1 LGFFVYKI
9 LFLEERRMKKGFR
22 LLVLATILV
31 VVAVAGAACSGSS
44 SSDQPIKL
52 AYNLWIGSA
61 GVYVA
66 DEKKLFS
73 EAGVE
78 VEMVQFG
85 SPTEAVQ
92 ALISGQVDV
101 ALTTMDT
108 AVMLKSSES
117 EDDPIRAFYVNDISN
132 GADGIIVKSSINS
145 IQDLKGKDVA
155 VTIGAVNHFL
165 LNHALA
171 EAGMTSSD
179 VNIVNMAP
187 DLTGSTL
194 ISGKVDAAVAW
205 EPFLSEAI
213 ASGNK
218 LLYSSADAPDLIV
231 DVMVTTQSMLK
242 DRKEDLKKLVDGIN
256 KGIAYYEENEA
267 EGTEIAAGVL
277 GTSADSVKEMKKGVK
292 LTEYEDS
299 KRMMTTDVSKLK
311 ATIEKINDFF
321 IEFEVMTERANPDEL
336 IDSSLFD

>member
-1 LGFFVYKI
+1 
-9 LFLEERRMKKGFR
+9 MKKMWKNV
-22 LLVLATILV
+22 VLAVAIV
-31 VVAVAGAACSGSS
+31 VSAIALAACGSGSS
-44 SSDQPIKL
+44 GEPIKL

-61 GVYVA
+61 GVFVA

-78 VEMVQFG
+78 VEMVQFA

-108 AVMLKSSES
+108 AVMLKSSENK
-117 EDDPIRAFYVNDISN
+117 DDPFRAFYVNDLSH
-132 GADGIIVKSSINS
+132 GADGIIAKPGINT

-165 LNHALA
+165 LNHAIA
-171 EAGMTSSD
+171 EAGMTSKD
-179 VNIVNMAP
+179 VNVINMAP

-213 ASGNK
+213 AKGNK
-218 LLYSSADAPDLIV
+218 LIYSSADAPELIV
-231 DVMVTTQSMLK
+231 DVMVTTDSMLK
-242 DRKEDLKKLVDGIN
+242 DRKDDLVKLVDGIN
-256 KGIAYYEENEA
+256 KGIAYYEENEDEGA
-267 EGTEIAAGVL
+267 EISAKVL
-277 GTSADSVKEMKKGVK
+277 GATKESVIEMKKGVK
-292 LTEYEDS
+292 LISYDQS
-299 KRMMTTDVSKLK
+299 KAMMTDDVDKLK
-311 ATIEKINDFF
+311 QTIEKINDFF
-321 IEFEVMTERANPDEL
+321 IEFEVMTERANPDDL
-336 IDSSLFD
+336 IDSSFFE